1 MGVMVITSLGYG
13 KDRSHSYKMATVAP
27 AGMFEEEERGKG
39 RTSTSSMSYF
49 VFKATI
55 SPEFL
60 EAFHDF
66 TG

>member
-1 MGVMVITSLGYG
+1 
-13 KDRSHSYKMATVAP
+13 MAPVAP